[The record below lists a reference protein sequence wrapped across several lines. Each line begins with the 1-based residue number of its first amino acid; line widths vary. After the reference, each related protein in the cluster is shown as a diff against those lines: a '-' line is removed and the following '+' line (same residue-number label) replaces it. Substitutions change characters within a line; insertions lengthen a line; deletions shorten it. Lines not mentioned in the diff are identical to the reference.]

1 MLAYF
6 AHHAYQGRLG
16 IFAKADLDRKAVI
29 LAVELEKLQGNREKL
44 ETRVALLRPG
54 TMEKDMLDEQ
64 ARYHLNLAREEE
76 IVIFKSRYSD

>member
-1 MLAYF
+1 
-6 AHHAYQGRLG
+6 LG